1 MQHTWS
7 RDSIASGLIPR
18 SRTICD
24 TDLVFVEINDLD
36 ARRESHSVTQL
47 DKPDTFSCDQN
58 TFSFGAINVKHLS
71 LSHLQIT

>member
-7 RDSIASGLIPR
+7 RECIASGLIAR

-24 TDLVFVEINDLD
+24 TDLVFVEINDLG

-47 DKPDTFSCDQN
+47 D
-58 TFSFGAINVKHLS
+58 
-71 LSHLQIT
+71 